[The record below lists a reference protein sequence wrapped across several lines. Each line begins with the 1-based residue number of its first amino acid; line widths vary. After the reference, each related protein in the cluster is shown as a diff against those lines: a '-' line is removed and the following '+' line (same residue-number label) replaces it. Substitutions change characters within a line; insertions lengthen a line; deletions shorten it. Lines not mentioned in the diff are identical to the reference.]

1 MNIHRNCQQLS
12 SNELYQLLIILFTLC
27 QSYWS
32 CLHSPPATTTL
43 LTIHSKVA
51 GESKSTTRLLD
62 CPMWPFATTNLRK
75 RTCFYIYLNLAR
87 SCEETFTHKPICTV
101 FCINFSFN
109 QEETMAGALVG
120 GAFLSAFLQVAFD
133 RVASR
138 EVLDYLKGRK
148 LIDGLLQKLKIE
160 LMSADAVL
168 IDAEEKQI
176 TNPAVKEWLD
186 ELKDAVY
193 VADDLLDEIAY
204 EALRCKLEAESTSK
218 VMGFISTFVNSF
230 DRRIQSEL
238 EKVLNTLESITKR
251 KDVLRLKEVVGRVPD
266 KRAWVE
272 LIPKS

>member
-1 MNIHRNCQQLS
+1 
-12 SNELYQLLIILFTLC
+12 
-27 QSYWS
+27 
-32 CLHSPPATTTL
+32 
-43 LTIHSKVA
+43 
-51 GESKSTTRLLD
+51 
-62 CPMWPFATTNLRK
+62 
-75 RTCFYIYLNLAR
+75 
-87 SCEETFTHKPICTV
+87 
-101 FCINFSFN
+101 
-109 QEETMAGALVG
+109 MAGALVG

-176 TNPAVKEWLD
+176 TNPAVKKWLD

-218 VMGFISTFVNSF
+218 VMGFISTFVNPF

-238 EKVLNTLESITKR
+238 EKVLNTLESITKQ
-251 KDVLRLKEVVGRVPD
+251 KDVLV
-266 KRAWVE
+266 
-272 LIPKS
+272 

>member
-1 MNIHRNCQQLS
+1 
-12 SNELYQLLIILFTLC
+12 
-27 QSYWS
+27 
-32 CLHSPPATTTL
+32 
-43 LTIHSKVA
+43 
-51 GESKSTTRLLD
+51 
-62 CPMWPFATTNLRK
+62 
-75 RTCFYIYLNLAR
+75 
-87 SCEETFTHKPICTV
+87 
-101 FCINFSFN
+101 
-109 QEETMAGALVG
+109 MAGALVG

-176 TNPAVKEWLD
+176 TNPAVKKWLD

-251 KDVLRLKEVVGRVPD
+251 KDVLCLKEVVGRVPS
-266 KRAWVE
+266 RPLTTSCPEEYVT
-272 LIPKS
+272 LQSNGYQIPYVLCTICKPCYCQNVSPSSSCLPRCGDWSTYAT